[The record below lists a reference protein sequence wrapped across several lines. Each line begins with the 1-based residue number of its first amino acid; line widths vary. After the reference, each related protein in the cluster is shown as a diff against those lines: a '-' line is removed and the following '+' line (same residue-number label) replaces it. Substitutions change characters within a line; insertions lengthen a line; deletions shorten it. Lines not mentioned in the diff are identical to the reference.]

1 MSADRL
7 LLSALARLFGVD
19 CGTCVPGIQ
28 ELLST
33 LCRLLVL
40 SSVGAF
46 LAGCAIHP
54 LPENVTGVD
63 TADIVRQIRCESR
76 EAVISEIKK
85 WLVARA
91 SAGDPVSQRLL
102 KKYEV
107 DPESISYFN
116 ADVFPASYVE
126 ERSLVKL
133 FYSTGIA
140 YSFDLRMTENND
152 FNPPGA
158 ANALDLI
165 RPSPPRPKFT
175 LGVGAGALFDRENER
190 KFTTTDTFGSLLKLN
205 AAVVRGRRYCT
216 GFIVTENYI
225 YPIAGRIGVGKTIHD
240 FINLTLFESLSG
252 TKGAPPTMTDDLT
265 FTTTVSASVNPVVT
279 FTPVGTALQLADASF
294 TAAFKRS
301 DVHEVTVG
309 VAIDKTG
316 VPNLAPLRSYLF
328 SDRRNATGL
337 GPSGPSTS
345 SGRLFIGNR
354 VIGGGS
360 VAEQLAVIAIDQV
373 KSQQIQLIPPSGT

>member
-1 MSADRL
+1 MSAARL
-7 LLSALARLFGVD
+7 LACMLARLFVAS
-19 CGTCVPGIQ
+19 CGTCVP
-28 ELLST
+28 
-33 LCRLLVL
+33 VVV
-40 SSVGAF
+40 SSVGAL

-76 EAVISEIKK
+76 EAVINEIKK
-85 WLVARA
+85 WLVVRA

-102 KKYEV
+102 RKYDI
-107 DPESISYFN
+107 DPESISDFN
-116 ADVFPASYVE
+116 AAVFPASYVE
-126 ERSLVKL
+126 ERRMIYL
-133 FYSTGIA
+133 FYSAGIA

-152 FNPPGA
+152 FNPPA
-158 ANALDLI
+158 ALDLI

-175 LGVGAGALFDRENER
+175 LGLGAGALFDRENER

-279 FTPVGTALQLADASF
+279 FTPVGTALQLADASL

-328 SDRRNATGL
+328 SDRRNATGF
-337 GPSGPSTS
+337 GPSGPSAI